1 MDNKQ
6 LRAIG
11 HHLKP
16 IVTVAGSGLSETVLA
31 EINRALNDHELV
43 KLKVAIDDRELRS
56 ETIESLC
63 ETTCALAVQTIG
75 KTALILRKSSKP
87 NPKTSNLIRYLSS
100 I

>member
-16 IVTVAGSGLSETVLA
+16 VVTVAGSGLTENVLA

-43 KLKVAIDDRELRS
+43 KVKVAVDDRELRS
-56 ETIESLC
+56 ETITSLC
-63 ETTCALAVQTIG
+63 ESTGASIVQTIG
-75 KTALILRKSSKP
+75 KIALILRKSTKP
-87 NPKTSNLIRYLSS
+87 NPKTSNLLRFLSKL
-100 I
+100 